1 MYFLIHMYFEKT
13 KINHGLSHCKLYSVW
28 NTMRH
33 RCYNEKNKKYK
44 IYGARGITVCD
55 EWKNNYIAF
64 REWALSHGYA
74 EGLTLDRKNVEGNY
88 CPENCRWVT
97 QKIQQRNRR
106 NNRLIEYK
114 GQRKLLLEWCEEF
127 NLPFKTVQA
136 RLRVLKWSI
145 DKALNTPIEYHRNY
159 KR

>member
-13 KINHGLSHCKLYSVW
+13 KANHGLSHCKLYSVW

-44 IYGARGITVCD
+44 LYGARGITVCD

-145 DKALNTPIEYHRNY
+145 DKALNTPIEYHSHY